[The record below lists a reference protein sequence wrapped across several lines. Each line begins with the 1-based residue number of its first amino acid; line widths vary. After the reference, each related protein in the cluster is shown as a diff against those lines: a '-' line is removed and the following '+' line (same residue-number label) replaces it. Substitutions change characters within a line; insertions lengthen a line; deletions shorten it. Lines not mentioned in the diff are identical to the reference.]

1 MRTLF
6 LEILPKWL
14 LMSRPGE
21 KMKRNEQCQ
30 LKYNAKQKDMEM
42 KERSSRS
49 LLANVLDIDDD
60 FRQHSC
66 TMSSAGSGIGLSM
79 GMSAGFPR
87 VVSTP
92 SGGLAPMLPMPQN
105 QGNFIFYRNATSATS
120 SSPFH
125 PCSCATMFS
134 HFIN

>member
-1 MRTLF
+1 M
-6 LEILPKWL
+6 
-14 LMSRPGE
+14 MSRPGE
-21 KMKRNEQCQ
+21 RMKRNEQNQ

-66 TMSSAGSGIGLSM
+66 TMSSAGSGIALSM
-79 GMSAGFPR
+79 GMPAGFPR

-92 SGGLAPMLPMPQN
+92 SGGLAPMPPMPPN
-105 QGNFIFYRNATSATS
+105 QGNFILHNVGAKILFIL
-120 SSPFH
+120 F
-125 PCSCATMFS
+125 MFC
-134 HFIN
+134 FKFNNLLINTNMFTTQ